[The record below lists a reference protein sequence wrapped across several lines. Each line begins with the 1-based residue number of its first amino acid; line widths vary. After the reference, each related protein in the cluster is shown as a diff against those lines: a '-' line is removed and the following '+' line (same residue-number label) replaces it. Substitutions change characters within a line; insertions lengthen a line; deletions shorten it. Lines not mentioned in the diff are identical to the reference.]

1 MTSVARSA
9 LVSRRHVVAYWV
21 TTALIVFELILG
33 GVWDV
38 LRVPQVRELI
48 DRLGYPHYFLVILG
62 IWKLLGAAALMIPK
76 FPRLKEWAYAGVF
89 FDLTGAVASLW
100 ICGLID
106 AGTMAYPII
115 MTGVAVASWALRP
128 PSRRL
133 GSA

>member
-1 MTSVARSA
+1 MTDLASSA
-9 LVSRRHVVAYWV
+9 FPSRYRVIGYWV
-21 TTALIVFELILG
+21 TTALVVFELALG

-38 LRVPQVRELI
+38 LRVPQVRGLI
-48 DRLGYPHYFLVILG
+48 ERLGYPQYFLVILG
-62 IWKLLGAAALMIPK
+62 IWKLLGAVALVIPR

-100 ICGLID
+100 ASGLMD
-106 AGTMAYPII
+106 AGTMAYPLL

-133 GSA
+133 GPV